1 MSMNTKTSHTAEHA
15 FIGALQKIVKKT
27 LKVRKV
33 EHKDSDNVAFLK
45 SSEVELDFDKIVL
58 AEKEVNRLIIEGRK
72 IFHHSFSS
80 LDEAKKELPDLR
92 ANEPRLT
99 NVDKITVVEI
109 ENHDLAACSMEHVSN
124 LSECKFFLVT
134 NMSMNGQDY
143 EIRFLVGK
151 SAMDEAAKLTEKI
164 NTICNDVGSNY
175 NTVEATIKKLYR
187 EREQYYNELKKL
199 TNKVLADIPIQH
211 FDKQNITVI
220 SAILDNMD
228 WRIIQT
234 FVGNR
239 IMEPRTVI
247 ILANTNDND
256 LANLVFARSED
267 VNLDC
272 VEIFDN
278 LRSHQEIGKGG
289 GKPNFINAKI
299 TKTMSD
305 KVLKG
310 LISKSLTS
318 LSS

>member
-1 MSMNTKTSHTAEHA
+1 MNTKASHTAEHA
-15 FIGALQKIVKKT
+15 FIGSLQKIVKKT

-58 AEKEVNRLIIEGRK
+58 AEKEVNQLIIEGRK

-80 LDEAKKELPDLR
+80 LDEAKKKLPDLR
-92 ANEPRLT
+92 ANEPRLK
-99 NVDKITVVEI
+99 NVDKITVIEI
-109 ENHDLAACSMEHVSN
+109 ENHDFAACSMEHVSN

-134 NMSMNGQDY
+134 SMSMNGQDY

-151 SAMDEAAKLTEKI
+151 RAMDEAVKLTEKI
-164 NTICNDVGSNY
+164 NIICKEVGSNH

-187 EREQYYNELKKL
+187 EREHYYNELKKL
-199 TNKVLADIPIQH
+199 TNKVLTDIPIQY

-220 SAILDNMD
+220 SAILDNID

-234 FVGNR
+234 FVGKR

-247 ILANTNDND
+247 ILANANDND
-256 LANLVFARSED
+256 MANLVFARSDD

-289 GKPNFINAKI
+289 GKTNFVNAKI

-305 KVLKG
+305 KVLKD